1 MDTTEGAML
10 RRAAITAVAA
20 IGLTAGG
27 AVAKDWTSVRIAT
40 EGAYPPWNSTDP
52 SGKLIGFEIDLAN
65 DLCQRMQVE
74 CEIVAQN
81 WDGIIPGLTAGKYD
95 AIMAGMSI
103 TEERKEVISFSDS
116 YANEPAY
123 FAVLKDSDLAAY
135 KDESL
140 ELADLDEIDDA
151 EQAAID
157 SLKEALAGKTVG
169 VQVATTHANFLD
181 QHMSDAVEIRSYDT
195 QENLDLDLQAGRV
208 DAALASASY
217 WVPLME
223 TEKGADFA
231 LIGPGLNGGP
241 FGAGV
246 GAGIRQ
252 EDTDLVEMFN
262 KAIAD
267 ATADGTI
274 NRLAQQWFGF
284 DVTS

>member
-1 MDTTEGAML
+1 MGRT
-10 RRAAITAVAA
+10 AAITALAVT
-20 IGLTAGG
+20 IGLAAGS
-27 AVAKDWTSVRIAT
+27 AVGKDWTSVRIAT
-40 EGAYPPWNSTDP
+40 EGAYPPWNATDS
-52 SGKLIGFEIDLAN
+52 SGKLIGFEVDLAN

-74 CEIVAQN
+74 CEIVAQD
-81 WDGIIPGLTAGKYD
+81 WEGIIPALTAGKYD

-103 TEERKEVISFSDS
+103 TDERKEVISFSES
-116 YANEPAY
+116 YVNEPAY
-123 FAVLKDSDLAAY
+123 FAVRKDSDLADY
-135 KDESL
+135 KDSL
-140 ELADLDEIDDA
+140 EMADLDEIEDA

-181 QHMSDAVEIRSYDT
+181 QYLGDAVKIRSYDT

-252 EDTDLVEMFN
+252 EDTDLAEMFN
-262 KAIAD
+262 KAIA
-267 ATADGTI
+267 AAKADGTI